1 MTWGGT
7 RPRHGAGKWT
17 RSPGHRA
24 RAPPRSVLPQPN
36 ASEADAA
43 RARRDVRP
51 ESATGSLKERPRF
64 SPGPCGSGGPTSAQ
78 RRQRPRPPPQGGSD
92 LQVTRGSTPPTTAP
106 GDPSAEVG
114 LAGSLAFLS
123 PRAPGGPCGQEGDS
137 DRLGTPPWPAVLH
150 GEQEGPAH
158 QAVPPSTA
166 TTSSRTSA
174 STASL

>member
-1 MTWGGT
+1 MERESGPGALGT
-7 RPRHGAGKWT
+7 GLGPLLAPSFLSRT
-17 RSPGHRA
+17 RQKLTQRVPWHR
-24 RAPPRSVLPQPN
+24 REPT
-36 ASEADAA
+36 
-43 RARRDVRP
+43 ARRDVRP

-78 RRQRPRPPPQGGSD
+78 RRQRPRPPPRGGSD